1 MIQGLKSSTTAITA
15 FADDDVFWLPT
26 FLTYI
31 LATFE
36 DPKVGAA
43 GGYTCPSRDS
53 EPNIWEFLGA
63 AYLERWNFEIAA
75 TSNLDGGIACLSGRT
90 AVFRTKII
98 QDEAFLDEL
107 ANEKWL
113 GGVSL
118 SSADDDN
125 FMTRWLVNHGW
136 KIKIQCAPEAALT
149 TALEIDSAFLGQCI
163 RWCRTTW
170 RSNITSLFVERTI
183 WRWVEYSAFQPL
195 IVLTLSASN
204 RGLHMRSISQ
214 RSILPRWSWT
224 VSWYTFCIAQLLP
237 HRLKLRLQL
246 LRLPWLF
253 FACGSSSPKLSSSSL
268 ISTATHRTL
277 SSSLLRFYSDISTPS
292 SNSIAS
298 WPWTR

>member
-1 MIQGLKSSTTAITA
+1 MTVVIATLGTNPDFSRCILSINATSPAAIIVVTPEKNVDRIKKICKELELDHVKVLGAKKANKRLQMIQGLKSSTTAITA

-183 WRWVEYSAFQPL
+183 WR
-195 IVLTLSASN
+195 
-204 RGLHMRSISQ
+204 
-214 RSILPRWSWT
+214 
-224 VSWYTFCIAQLLP
+224 
-237 HRLKLRLQL
+237 
-246 LRLPWLF
+246 
-253 FACGSSSPKLSSSSL
+253 
-268 ISTATHRTL
+268 
-277 SSSLLRFYSDISTPS
+277 
-292 SNSIAS
+292 
-298 WPWTR
+298 